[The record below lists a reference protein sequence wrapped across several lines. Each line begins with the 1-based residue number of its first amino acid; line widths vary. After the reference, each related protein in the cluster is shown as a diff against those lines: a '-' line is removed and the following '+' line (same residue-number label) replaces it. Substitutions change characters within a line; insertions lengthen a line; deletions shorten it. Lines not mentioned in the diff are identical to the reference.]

1 MSDNRPPQAIV
12 EVMRAFEED
21 GVRFPHPGPLYRG
34 PIYPGNGYP
43 PNRGEARPGMSPF
56 GRLAKGQPLGKS
68 SILPYDASLDRIQPA
83 AVPILQV
90 EGDDLD
96 ASQLCI
102 TLAPPRVIPLPFI
115 EVSELDIQ
123 NQTGEQDNSEITA
136 DNFPGDIAPIQWP
149 PLEAVIEW
157 GIRGASSRAIVD
169 YVNGVTV
176 NVIASYLRVYA
187 TVTQSEASGEITG
200 TSALY
205 YLTAFVGPGWT
216 KTGTA
221 KRTIYI
227 GTIAQNA
234 ASLVFDVPRFA
245 RTAMV
250 VGCDTTVPA
259 NITVATLRFW
269 QSPDGTNNVGNFF
282 QSSNQPGPFAVPNG
296 AQYFSVENGS
306 AVGMKFSVIFELAL

>member
-1 MSDNRPPQAIV
+1 MSDNRPPQAII

-34 PIYPGNGYP
+34 PIYPGHGYP
-43 PNRGEARPGMSPF
+43 PNPGENRPGLSPF

-68 SILPYDASLDRIQPA
+68 SILPYDATQNRVQPA
-83 AVPILQV
+83 SVPILQV

-115 EVSELDIQ
+115 EASELDIQ
-123 NQTGEQDNSEITA
+123 NQTGEQDNSEVTTG
-136 DNFPGDIAPIQWP
+136 NFPGEVTPIQWP
-149 PLEAVIEW
+149 PLEAVFEW
-157 GIRGASSRAIVD
+157 GIRGASCRAIVD

-176 NVIASYLRVYA
+176 NVVASYLRVYA
-187 TVTQSEASGEITG
+187 AVTQSEDSGGITG

-216 KTGTA
+216 RTGTA
-221 KRTIYI
+221 KRTVFI
-227 GTIAQNA
+227 GTIADGD

-245 RTAMV
+245 RRAMV
-250 VGCDTTVPA
+250 VGCDSSTPA
-259 NITVATLRFW
+259 NVTVATVRFW

-282 QSSNQPGPFAVPNG
+282 QSSNQPVSFDVPNA

-306 AVGMKFSVIFELAL
+306 GVAMKFAVIFELAL